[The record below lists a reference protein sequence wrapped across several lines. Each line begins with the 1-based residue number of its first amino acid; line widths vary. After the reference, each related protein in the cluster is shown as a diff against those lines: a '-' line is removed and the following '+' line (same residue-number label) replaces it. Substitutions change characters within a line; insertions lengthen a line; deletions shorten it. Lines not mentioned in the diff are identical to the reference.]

1 MIDDPLLF
9 VTALLMDA
17 VVMILV
23 VCFLDPPEP
32 CRTMKPLVPYRR
44 LRTFGTLGLR
54 MEPQVLTA
62 NASQRNTT
70 NGC

>member
-1 MIDDPLLF
+1 MLDDPLLF
-9 VTALLMDA
+9 VIALLMDA
-17 VVMILV
+17 VVMLLV
-23 VCFLDPPEP
+23 VCVLDPPEP
-32 CRTMKPLVPYRR
+32 RRTMKPLVPYRR
-44 LRTFGTLGLR
+44 LRIFGTLGLR